1 MAVVKFYSEFMNGG
15 GGEVERVKTESNE
28 GGSREDGD
36 GLNAVFFSDSFF
48 FSFYY
53 FRQNYGI
60 GLRSIQFKLKRR

>member
-15 GGEVERVKTESNE
+15 GGAVERVKTESNE

-48 FSFYY
+48 FSFHYLGKITELGWEV
-53 FRQNYGI
+53 FN
-60 GLRSIQFKLKRR
+60 SS